1 MRMQSITSLRKQ
13 KKSPLYLRAFY
24 EWQGGVTNEI
34 SEGSKFILF
43 GQKGTGKTAILRHL
57 ENSTSQTIPT
67 SFVVFRKEIIEEAN
81 LANLATTFAAS
92 LVVDEEKIKDSKFYY
107 HAMKRLLLTFLLSKC
122 SELDQAPDD
131 VSWFT
136 KLYNDLKGS
145 GIGQIAALVTDSVIG
160 SIQSLEVDVGAI
172 SGGTVSVNA
181 SKAIKRSN
189 DAFQKYAFEQFIK
202 KNLRARIFLDEMHFA
217 YRDTEGLSA
226 DASLVRDT
234 ILAVREINERLIENG
249 IDALVIISVRSEF
262 LEHQEIAVADVA
274 HTIESYGIELSWEN
288 APYDRNHPMFEMM
301 AERLKVSLGENFD
314 KQTMIA
320 NFIPIGLANDFLE
333 YTWGK
338 PRDIVRYFKSLK
350 ATFPSRSSIKK
361 GKEYSS
367 VIRRYSQAAWQDQKA
382 ALASFVPKNCIP
394 KLEEV
399 LQEISN
405 RNFDNSKKYKKK
417 DIAIELKDAFDEM
430 VKSGISYDIKE
441 LIKLLYIVGVFSVR
455 YRDAGQQEIIHQFH
469 RGNRHP
475 YTDGYYYVHRAVA
488 KALS

>member
-1 MRMQSITSLRKQ
+1 MPSESDKNNSNTSKRRRRWRANRRDRTAVAQENAVEIRNIDIGEPDANAEYYIAQKT

-417 DIAIELKDAFDEM
+417 DIAI
-430 VKSGISYDIKE
+430 
-441 LIKLLYIVGVFSVR
+441 
-455 YRDAGQQEIIHQFH
+455 
-469 RGNRHP
+469 
-475 YTDGYYYVHRAVA
+475 
-488 KALS
+488 